1 MGWEAEQM
9 TITLGSLTLT
19 VDYNGIIPRYF
30 KRTAKHSILNAIN
43 SKRQNIGRDSH
54 QYEIRGIMEGADRD
68 TDEATLRNIYLDND
82 QVSFEG
88 YTDSAVNVRVI
99 EFTEIDLVT
108 YWEYTILVE
117 ETGT

>member
-1 MGWEAEQM
+1 MGQQGEQM
-9 TITLGSLTLT
+9 TITLGGLTLT

-30 KRTAKHSILNAIN
+30 KRTVKHSILTATD
-43 SKRQNIGRDSH
+43 SKSQYLGRDSH

-68 TDEATLRNIYLDND
+68 TDMATLRAMFLDND
-82 QVSFEG
+82 EVSFEG

-99 EFTEIDLVT
+99 ELTEINLVT